1 MLQVKQT
8 EGIVDSAFLD
18 QVRRVRL
25 RCAKLAGWQVG
36 GRHRFDL
43 SFILHGSAK
52 LVDDLN
58 KLRKLWILRNN
69 QRKTSLRG

>member
-8 EGIVDSAFLD
+8 EGIVDTAFLD

-36 GRHRFDL
+36 GRRWFDL

-52 LVDDLN
+52 LVDD
-58 KLRKLWILRNN
+58 
-69 QRKTSLRG
+69 